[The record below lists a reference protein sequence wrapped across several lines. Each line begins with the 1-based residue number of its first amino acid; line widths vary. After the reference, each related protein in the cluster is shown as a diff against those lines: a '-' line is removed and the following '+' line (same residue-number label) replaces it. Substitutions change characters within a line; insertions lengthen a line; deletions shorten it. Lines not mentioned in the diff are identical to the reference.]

1 MFRLLIL
8 AIAILPLLFT
18 IGCSREV
25 VGGAALGAGAAG
37 AVYEYSNKE
46 QLEDL
51 ARQYET
57 GQISREEYL
66 RRKQEIEGR
75 SLVY

>member
-1 MFRLLIL
+1 MFRLI
-8 AIAILPLLFT
+8 IISVTILPLLFAV
-18 IGCSREV
+18 GCSREV
-25 VGGAALGAGAAG
+25 VGGTALGAGAAG

-51 ARQYET
+51 ERDYES
-57 GQISREEYL
+57 GQISRDEYL